1 MSKKKRPKKKYNAR
15 TLAIPAYLST
25 LDPDLGK
32 PDSVARFKDQ
42 TFLMKIA
49 NQTASIEDVFV
60 QQQVFQTA
68 WILAERMDSTEAI
81 RRALSEGM
89 RALATYMVKDP
100 QTEVEDHFDCL
111 CTTVDLCREVLE
123 TSGEVERLLALDAVL
138 TGKVKMPHCAFKA

>member
-1 MSKKKRPKKKYNAR
+1 M
-15 TLAIPAYLST
+15 
-25 LDPDLGK
+25 
-32 PDSVARFKDQ
+32 
-42 TFLMKIA
+42 
-49 NQTASIEDVFV
+49 FV

-81 RRALSEGM
+81 RSALSEGM

-138 TGKVKMPHCAFKA
+138 TGKVKMPHCALTA